1 MAPILAYADFT
12 KPFKLH
18 TDACGTGLGA
28 VLYQTREDGTE
39 AVIAYASRSLNKA
52 ESHYPAH
59 KLEFL
64 TLKWAVVEKFHEYL
78 YGSTFDVHTDNNLLT
93 YILTTA
99 KLDAASHHWVAS
111 LANYNF
117 RLHYRSGKTNI
128 NADALSRVS
137 WPECMP
143 DNLGTSLKVNAAAIR
158 AIQEAALDQPA
169 CPIEAYSYDLHVIGA
184 IQDSQQVA
192 QMTLDDWR
200 QAQGADPALGTI
212 IERLK
217 AGVLD
222 QDWCK
227 QTNSPK
233 LNQFKRERNNLILQ
247 KGILYRQARPR
258 ELDETLLQLVLPPA
272 YREVALKGCHDE
284 VGHLGLEHMLD
295 LMRDRFF
302 WPHMAIQMKEHIGK
316 CCPCLAFKAR
326 QPKAPLKNIMATHPL
341 ELVHLDFLC
350 LEPGKGQE
358 ENVLVITDHFTRY
371 TQAYVTRT
379 QMAPMMAK
387 TLWDK
392 FIVHYGLPKK
402 ILTDQGRNFKSQ
414 LVADLCELMGVQK
427 IWTSPYH
434 LQTNGQC
441 ERFNSTLINILGTL
455 PKEKKSEWKNHV
467 GTLVR
472 VYNCTRNS
480 ATGFSPYYLMF
491 GRQPHLPVDV
501 ALGLAP
507 CTITEPN
514 TAKFVQKL
522 REQNK
527 WAHEKAKAFQA
538 KEAERHKRNYNK
550 KGRAVALEVGDMV
563 LVHVTAFKGR
573 HKMQDRWENRE
584 YVVEKWPY
592 PDLPVYVVCPR
603 DGEGCS

>member
-1 MAPILAYADFT
+1 
-12 KPFKLH
+12 
-18 TDACGTGLGA
+18 
-28 VLYQTREDGTE
+28 
-39 AVIAYASRSLNKA
+39 
-52 ESHYPAH
+52 
-59 KLEFL
+59 
-64 TLKWAVVEKFHEYL
+64 
-78 YGSTFDVHTDNNLLT
+78 
-93 YILTTA
+93 
-99 KLDAASHHWVAS
+99 
-111 LANYNF
+111 
-117 RLHYRSGKTNI
+117 
-128 NADALSRVS
+128 
-137 WPECMP
+137 MP
-143 DNLGTSLKVNAAAIR
+143 DNLGTSLKVNAAAII
-158 AIQEAALDQPA
+158 AIQEAAPDQPA

-192 QMTLDDWR
+192 QMTLDDWQ
-200 QAQGADPALGTI
+200 QAQEVDPVLGI
-212 IERLK
+212 IMERLK
-217 AGVLD
+217 AGMLD

-233 LNQFKRERNNLILQ
+233 LNQYKRERNNLILQ

-258 ELDETLLQLVLPPA
+258 ESDETLLQLVLPPS
-272 YREVALKGCHDE
+272 YREVALKGCHNE
-284 VGHLGLEHMLD
+284 IGHLGLEHMLD
-295 LMRDRFF
+295 LMCDRFF
-302 WPHMAIQMKEHIGK
+302 WPHMAVQAKEHIGK
-316 CCPCLAFKAR
+316 CHPCLAFQAR

-379 QMAPMMAK
+379 HIAQSMVK

-392 FIVHYGLPKK
+392 FIVHYGLPEK
-402 ILTDQGRNFKSQ
+402 ILTDQGCNFESQ

-441 ERFNSTLINILGTL
+441 ERFNSTLINMLGTL
-455 PKEKKSEWKNHV
+455 CKEKKSEWKNHV
-467 GTLVR
+467 GTLVHA
-472 VYNCTRNS
+472 YNCTQNS
-480 ATGFSPYYLMF
+480 ATGFSPCYLMF
-491 GRQPHLPVDV
+491 GRQPRLLVDV

-514 TAKFVQKL
+514 TTKFVQKL
-522 REQNK
+522 RERNK
-527 WAHEKAKAFQA
+527 WAHLKAEAFQA
-538 KEAERHKRNYNK
+538 KEAKRHKRNYNR
-550 KGRAVALEVGDMV
+550 KGRAAALEVRDMV

-592 PDLPVYVVCPR
+592 PNLPVYVVHPR
-603 DGEGCS
+603 DGEGHSQTLHRNYLLPISSNMEQDETDGSEDRVENNTSPTTAPSVSSSTQSSPDQPAPVRCGVQTTRGQLPWRYQNFGLLTDTRPTSIRDAQVDLCVCLHILIWLYNTFKWGVV